1 MVMLLIKLSWRNVW
15 RHKRR
20 SLITALSVVITLFF
34 MVLLESL
41 NQGVS
46 DYIIENEISIYSSH
60 LELKRTDYAER
71 RGIQQA
77 ITNAD
82 TLIAVLET
90 LPEMLNISRRL
101 EMLVLV
107 SDEANSRPAVMWGLE
122 FEKEHLLSSYID
134 NSEGFEND
142 NTIWMG
148 KEMAAVMG
156 VQAGDSLIL
165 IGQTYFGRV
174 AALEVLVHQLF
185 EVPVRDVGQHF
196 IMAPIGM
203 VEEFANIQ
211 GGATSVL
218 VTLADKNNA
227 SATKGNII
235 RIIDA
240 DGLEISTWEDIMA
253 GRLSTYQLRSAV
265 LNVLKIILFVVMGF
279 GILSTIIL
287 TNNERKHEFGVL
299 MALGMKRSLLVMTII
314 TEMFFIGLIG
324 LLAAMAAVF
333 PLITVIYNNPIPL
346 KGELATIMSRFNVD
360 PVIVMSNNPEIFI
373 KNAAIGIVLLMSI
386 SLLASTMIVMH
397 KISHAIN
404 T

>member
-34 MVLLESL
+34 IVLLESL
-41 NQGVS
+41 NQGAS
-46 DYIIENEISIYSSH
+46 DYLIENEINIYSSH
-60 LELKRTDYAER
+60 LEVKNEAYVER

-82 TLIAVLET
+82 ALIAVLET
-90 LPEMLNISRRL
+90 LPDMINISRRL

-107 SDEANSRPAVMWGLE
+107 SDEANSRPAVLWGLE
-122 FEKEHLLSSYID
+122 FEKEHLLSLYID
-134 NSEGFEND
+134 NSEGLEND
-142 NTIWMG
+142 NIIWMG
-148 KEMAAVMG
+148 KEMAAILG

-174 AALEVLVHQLF
+174 AATEVLVHQLF
-185 EVPVRDVGQHF
+185 DIPVREVGQNI
-196 IMAPIGM
+196 IMAPVSM
-203 VEEFANIQ
+203 VEEFADIQ

-218 VTLADKNNA
+218 ITLADKNNA
-227 SATKGNII
+227 SDIRSYMIDNI
-235 RIIDA
+235 DVE
-240 DGLEISTWEDIMA
+240 GLEITTWAEVIA
-253 GRLSTYQLRSAV
+253 GRLAAYQLRSAV

-299 MALGMKRSLLVMTII
+299 MALGMKRTLLVRVII
-314 TEMFFIGLIG
+314 TEMLFIGLIG
-324 LLAAMAAVF
+324 LLAALLAVF
-333 PLITVIYNNPIPL
+333 PIITIVYNNPILL
-346 KGELATIMSRFNVD
+346 KGELATIMMRSNVE
-360 PVIVMSNNPEIFI
+360 PLIVTSNDPEIFI
-373 KNAAIGIVLLMSI
+373 KNAIIVILLIMSI
-386 SLLASTMIVMH
+386 TLLASTMIVLQR
-397 KISHAIN
+397 ISNAIN